1 MKKKFIAVSMVL
13 GALALS
19 STTLTSCVDDN
30 ESASVT
36 KIRDAKAQQLSALGK
51 YYEAQAAY
59 QQAEANYRQAMA
71 DQTKQETAQ
80 DAEQWAY
87 ELEKIQKEYEQQ
99 IAMYEQQIANY
110 KNQLATNMDT
120 YQGQLFT
127 NYENAVGKVNEINS
141 EITNNLYLITQ
152 LKNELASLKAT
163 AAKLN
168 YADQL
173 DIAAEKAKIEVYK
186 QMAASNLED
195 LKSEF
200 ATLEAQITEQTQK
213 EEEAT
218 RKLADA
224 KEAFKQEVAPI
235 RGYISSTATSDPTLA
250 TSLAVDSLKTD
261 GYFYTK
267 YSELNQG
274 TAIDFLV
281 DEIKYAEGA
290 EELGLNSALLHQY
303 SLKASAVTTAT
314 NKFAAA
320 VYDAEKALGASTDAA
335 NADPTASVYAQYNA
349 KGEAVKTAQTAYN
362 NALKGTDKDAIEQAR
377 KTLNNV
383 IAAQEAFAETTL
395 ADAIKDVEDAKDLQV
410 RFENVQK
417 AFTGDTYKAYE
428 TAITTALAGEN
439 AKAMVA
445 AQQESNS
452 IALTKAQLEASKTAI
467 NTLIESLT
475 NQFTN
480 EPADVNALIL
490 ASEATIAEKEKNIA
504 NRAKY
509 ENTSISDQED
519 PAYKMAVDDAV
530 AMLEAENEQLK
541 VELTAAEA
549 RVEAAKAAL
558 DAEFGSSASTDTPAT
573 ETPAE

>member
-36 KIRDAKAQQLSALGK
+36 AIRDAKAKQLTALAG
-51 YYEAQAAY
+51 YYDAQAAW
-59 QQAEANYRQAMA
+59 QQAEANYQQAMA
-71 DQTKQETAQ
+71 DKINQETAQ

-99 IAMYEQQIANY
+99 IAMYEQQIADY
-110 KNQLATNMDT
+110 KNQLATNMNT

-213 EEEAT
+213 EAEAT

-235 RGYISSTATSDPTLA
+235 RGYTSSGSTSATADPTLA
-250 TSLAVDSLKTD
+250 TSLAIDSLKAN
-261 GYFYTK
+261 GYFY
-267 YSELNQG
+267 G
-274 TAIDFLV
+274 TSLMKTGKKLPTDYLV
-281 DEIKYAEGA
+281 DDIKYAEGA

-303 SLKASAVTTAT
+303 SLKASAVTTAE
-314 NKFAAA
+314 NLIAAE
-320 VYDAEKALGASTDAA
+320 VYEAEKALGASTDAA
-335 NADPTASVYAQYNA
+335 TGSSIYAQYNA

-377 KTLNNV
+377 KALNDA
-383 IAAQEAFAETTL
+383 IAEQETFAETTL

-467 NTLIESLT
+467 NNLIGSLT
-475 NQFTN
+475 DAGD
-480 EPADVNALIL
+480 PADVNALIL

-509 ENTSISDQED
+509 ENTSISDQDD

>member
-163 AAKLN
+163 AAKFN

-303 SLKASAVTTAT
+303 SLKASAVTAAT

-335 NADPTASVYAQYNA
+335 NDDPTASVYAQYNA
-349 KGEAVKTAQTAYN
+349 KGETVKTLQTAYN

-377 KTLNNV
+377 KALNDA
-383 IAAQEAFAETTL
+383 IAEQETFAETTL
-395 ADAIKDVEDAKDLQV
+395 ADAIKDVEEAKDLQV

-452 IALTKAQLEASKTAI
+452 IALTKAQLTASKTAI
-467 NTLIESLT
+467 NTLIGKLT
-475 NQFTN
+475 NVTG

-490 ASEATIAEKEKNIA
+490 ASEETIAEKEKNIA

-509 ENTSISDQED
+509 ENTSISDQDD

>member
-36 KIRDAKAQQLSALGK
+36 AIRDAKAQQLTALAGL
-51 YYEAQAAY
+51 YDAQAAY
-59 QQAEANYRQAMA
+59 HQAEANYQQAMA
-71 DQTKQETAQ
+71 DQINQNTAQ

-87 ELEKIQKEYEQQ
+87 ELEKLQKEYEQE
-99 IAMYEQQIANY
+99 IAMYEQQIASY

-127 NYENAVGKVNEINS
+127 NYENAVDKVNDINS
-141 EITNNLYLITQ
+141 KITNNLYLITQ

-195 LKSEF
+195 LKSEY
-200 ATLEAQITEQTQK
+200 ATLDAQITEQTQK
-213 EEEAT
+213 EAEAT

-224 KEAFKQEVAPI
+224 EEAFKQEVTPI
-235 RGYISSTATSDPTLA
+235 KGYISGTVESEPTLA
-250 TSLAVDSLKTD
+250 TALAADSLAYG
-261 GYFYTK
+261 GYFYGK
-267 YSELNQG
+267 YL
-274 TAIDFLV
+274 TATREYLPSSYLTSDT
-281 DEIKYAEGA
+281 KYAEGA
-290 EELGLNSALLHQY
+290 EELSLNEASLTQY
-303 SLKASAVTTAT
+303 SLKASAVTTAE
-314 NKFAAA
+314 NLIAAE
-320 VYDAEKALGASTDAA
+320 VYEAEKALGASTDAA
-335 NADPTASVYAQYNA
+335 DGSSIYAQYNA
-349 KGEAVKTAQTAYN
+349 KGETVKTLQTAYN
-362 NALKGTDKDAIEQAR
+362 TALKGTDKDAIEQAR
-377 KTLNNV
+377 KALNDA
-383 IAAQEAFAETTL
+383 IAEQETFAETTL

-445 AQQESNS
+445 AKQESNS
-452 IALTKAQLEASKTAI
+452 IALTKAQLEASQTAI
-467 NTLIESLT
+467 NELIGSLT
-475 NQFTN
+475 DAGN
-480 EPADVNALIL
+480 PADVNALIL
-490 ASEATIAEKEKNIA
+490 ASEATIAEKEEDIA

-509 ENTSISDQED
+509 TNTSISDRED
-519 PAYKMAVDDAV
+519 PAYQMAVDDAV

>member
-99 IAMYEQQIANY
+99 IAMYEQQIASY

-127 NYENAVGKVNEINS
+127 NYENAVRKVNKINS

-213 EEEAT
+213 EAEAT

-235 RGYISSTATSDPTLA
+235 SGYISSTATSDPTLA
-250 TSLAVDSLKTD
+250 TSLAVDSLKSD

-303 SLKASAVTTAT
+303 SLKASAVTAAT

-320 VYDAEKALGASTDAA
+320 VYDAEKTLGASTDAA
-335 NADPTASVYAQYNA
+335 TGSSIYAQYNA
-349 KGEAVKTAQTAYN
+349 KGETVKTLQTAYN

-377 KTLNNV
+377 KALNDA
-383 IAAQEAFAETTL
+383 IAEQETFAETTL

-452 IALTKAQLEASKTAI
+452 IALTKAQLTASKTAI
-467 NTLIESLT
+467 NTLIGKLT
-475 NQFTN
+475 NVTG

-509 ENTSISDQED
+509 ENTSISDQDD

>member
-36 KIRDAKAQQLSALGK
+36 AIRDAKAQQLSALGK

-99 IAMYEQQIANY
+99 IAWYEKEIASY
-110 KNQLATNMDT
+110 KESLASNMDA

-127 NYENAVGKVNEINS
+127 NYETAIGEVNSINS
-141 EITNNLYLITQ
+141 QITKNLYLITQ
-152 LKNELASLKAT
+152 LKNELASLKAV
-163 AAKLN
+163 AAEEN
-168 YADQL
+168 YGYQL
-173 DIAAEKAKIEVYK
+173 SIAEEKAKIEVYK
-186 QMAASNLED
+186 QMAASSLED
-195 LKSEF
+195 LKSEY
-200 ATLEAQITEQTQK
+200 ATLTAQVNEQTQK
-213 EEEAT
+213 AAEAT

-224 KEAFKQEVAPI
+224 EEAFKQEVAPI
-235 RGYISSTATSDPTLA
+235 RGYTSSGSTSATADPTLA
-250 TSLAVDSLKTD
+250 TSLAIDSLKAN
-261 GYFYTK
+261 GYFYETSLMK
-267 YSELNQG
+267 TGKRLPTDY
-274 TAIDFLV
+274 LV
-281 DEIKYAEGA
+281 DDIKYAEGA

-303 SLKASAVTTAT
+303 SLKASAVTTAE
-314 NKFAAA
+314 NLIAAE
-320 VYDAEKALGASTDAA
+320 VYEAEKALGASTDAA
-335 NADPTASVYAQYNA
+335 TGSSVYAQYNA

-377 KTLNNV
+377 KALNDA
-383 IAAQEAFAETTL
+383 IAEQEKFAETTL
-395 ADAIKDVEDAKDLQV
+395 ANAIKDVEDAKDLQV

-445 AQQESNS
+445 AKQESNS
-452 IALTKAQLEASKTAI
+452 INLTKAQLEASQTAI
-467 NTLIESLT
+467 NELIKALT
-475 NQFTN
+475 PNN
-480 EPADVNALIL
+480 KPADVNALIL
-490 ASEATIAEKEKNIA
+490 ASEKTIAEKEKLIA
-504 NRAKY
+504 NNAIY
-509 ENTSISDQED
+509 INTTITPGDESG
-519 PAYKMAVDDAV
+519 AYGLAVDDAV
-530 AMLEAENEQLK
+530 ALLESQNEQLK

>member
-36 KIRDAKAQQLSALGK
+36 AIRDAKAKQLTALAG
-51 YYEAQAAY
+51 YYDAQAAY

-71 DQTKQETAQ
+71 DKTNQETAQ

-99 IAMYEQQIANY
+99 IAMYEQQIADY

-213 EEEAT
+213 EAEAT

-235 RGYISSTATSDPTLA
+235 RGYTSSGSTSATADPTLA
-250 TSLAVDSLKTD
+250 TSLAIDSLKAN
-261 GYFYTK
+261 GYFYETSLK
-267 YSELNQG
+267 KTGKKLPTDY
-274 TAIDFLV
+274 LV
-281 DEIKYAEGA
+281 DDIKYAEGA

-303 SLKASAVTTAT
+303 SLKASAVTTAE
-314 NKFAAA
+314 NLIAAE
-320 VYDAEKALGASTDAA
+320 VYEAEKALGASTDAA
-335 NADPTASVYAQYNA
+335 TGSSIYAQYNA

-377 KTLNNV
+377 KALN
-383 IAAQEAFAETTL
+383 
-395 ADAIKDVEDAKDLQV
+395 DAIAEQERYAEDELAKAIKAVEEAKDLQV

-467 NTLIESLT
+467 NTLIGSLT
-475 NQFTN
+475 DAGD
-480 EPADVNALIL
+480 PADVNALIL

-509 ENTSISDQED
+509 ENTSISDQDD

-541 VELTAAEA
+541 VKLTAAEA

>member
-36 KIRDAKAQQLSALGK
+36 AIRDAKAKQLTALAG
-51 YYEAQAAY
+51 YYDAQAAY
-59 QQAEANYRQAMA
+59 NQAQANYQQAMA
-71 DQTKQETAQ
+71 DAKNQETAQ
-80 DAEQWAY
+80 DKEQWAY
-87 ELEKIQKEYEQQ
+87 ELAKLQKEYEQQ
-99 IAMYEQQIANY
+99 IAMYEQQIASY

-120 YQGQLFT
+120 YQGRLFT

-163 AAKLN
+163 AAKAN
-168 YADQL
+168 YNDQL
-173 DIAAEKAKIEVYK
+173 SIAAEKAKIEVYK

-195 LKSEF
+195 LKSEY

-213 EEEAT
+213 EAEAT

-224 KEAFKQEVAPI
+224 EEAFKQEVTPI
-235 RGYISSTATSDPTLA
+235 KGYISGTVESEPTLA
-250 TSLAVDSLKTD
+250 TALAADSLANR
-261 GYFYTK
+261 GYFSGKHLTATGENLP
-267 YSELNQG
+267 YSYL
-274 TAIDFLV
+274 TSD
-281 DEIKYAEGA
+281 IKYAEGA
-290 EELGLNSALLHQY
+290 EELNHTEASLTQY
-303 SLKASAVTTAT
+303 SLKASAVTTAE
-314 NKFAAA
+314 NLIAAE
-320 VYDAEKALGASTDAA
+320 VYEAEKALGASTDAA
-335 NADPTASVYAQYNA
+335 TGSSAYALYNA
-349 KGEAVKTAQTAYN
+349 KGEAVKTLQTAYN

-377 KTLNNV
+377 KDLN
-383 IAAQEAFAETTL
+383 
-395 ADAIKDVEDAKDLQV
+395 DAIAEQERYAEDKLASAIKAVEEAKDLQV

-445 AQQESNS
+445 AKQESNS
-452 IALTKAQLEASKTAI
+452 IALTKAQLTASKTAI
-467 NTLIESLT
+467 NNLIGSLT
-475 NQFTN
+475 DAGD
-480 EPADVNALIL
+480 PADVNALIL
-490 ASEATIAEKEKNIA
+490 TSEATIAEKEKDIA

-509 ENTSISDQED
+509 TNTSISDQDD